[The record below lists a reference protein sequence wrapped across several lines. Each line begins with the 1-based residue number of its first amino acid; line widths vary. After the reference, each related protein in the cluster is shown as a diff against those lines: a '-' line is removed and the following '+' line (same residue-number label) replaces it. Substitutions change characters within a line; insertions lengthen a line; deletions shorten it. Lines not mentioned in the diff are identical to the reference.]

1 MNIQKLVLPGLV
13 FIILAFIFL
22 TYFSP
27 SDELGD
33 FSKLSANSSA
43 SVQIIVKFRS
53 EKGISRDNEGGSYFY
68 VYDKNNREVAVSGP
82 GKLPPGMD
90 TAGSLVLTGHMSG
103 DGFHA
108 HAVSLRN

>member
-13 FIILAFIFL
+13 LIILAFIFL

-33 FSKLSANSSA
+33 FSKLSTNSSA
-43 SVQIIVKFRS
+43 SVQMIVKLIS
-53 EKGISRDNEGGSYFY
+53 DKGITRDAQGGTRFY
-68 VYDKNNREVAVSGP
+68 VVGKNNREVEVSGP

-90 TAGSLVLTGHMSG
+90 AAGSLVLTGHMSG
-103 DGFHA
+103 ASFHA
-108 HAVSLRN
+108 HAVELRN